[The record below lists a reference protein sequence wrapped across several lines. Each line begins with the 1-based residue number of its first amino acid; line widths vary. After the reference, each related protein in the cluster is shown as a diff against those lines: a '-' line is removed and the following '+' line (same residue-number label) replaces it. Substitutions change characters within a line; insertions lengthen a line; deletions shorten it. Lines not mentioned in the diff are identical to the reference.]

1 MPKSLPSPITL
12 PKPAGN
18 GRVADANGISAVQQ
32 PPSSSAR
39 RERAVVP
46 EHVVV
51 ALGDRDRGALEE
63 VLLPALRLPAAAA
76 ALLLLLLLRVVLLR
90 QDLHDRLAPPAKRRE
105 GGGQEVVAERLALVS
120 GVSANAK
127 VTEVY

>member
-1 MPKSLPSPITL
+1 MPKSPPSPITL

-18 GRVADANGISAVQQ
+18 GRVADVNSTLAVQRLR
-32 PPSSSAR
+32 SSSAR

-76 ALLLLLLLRVVLLR
+76 AW
-90 QDLHDRLAPPAKRRE
+90 LAWIL
-105 GGGQEVVAERLALVS
+105 EVGWTSIGRTSGLAR
-120 GVSANAK
+120 
-127 VTEVY
+127 